1 MTLKSYSKV
10 NLSLIINKKLN
21 NGLHD
26 IQTYFCLTSLFDKI
40 QIDKINKKKDS
51 INFKGK
57 FAKDVKNSDNSVRD
71 ILILL
76 RRHDLISNFYKVTI
90 YKNIPVYSGL
100 GGGTSNAMFICN
112 HLTKLKP
119 SKKIFKKIEKKIG
132 SDFKLFLYNQGFLKN
147 LKTVIDIKKR
157 YKLFFLL
164 VYPNIKCSTKK
175 IYSKVQR
182 YSKKLKFSRN
192 VLKNKKN
199 FLSFISKSENDLQ
212 SIVEKKYPI
221 IEKILKQIAIQ
232 KGCIFSRIS
241 GSGSVCYGL
250 FSSDKSAKVALKNI
264 KKEYPK
270 FFLTVAKT
278 I

>member
-1 MTLKSYSKV
+1 MILNSYSKV

-26 IQTYFCLTSLFDKI
+26 VQTHFCLINLFDKI
-40 QIDKINKKKDS
+40 QIYKIDKKKDN
-51 INFKGK
+51 IRFKGK
-57 FAKDVKNSDNSVRD
+57 FAKDVKNSNNS
-71 ILILL
+71 IKSLLILL
-76 RRHDLISNFYKVTI
+76 RRYNLISSFYKVII

-100 GGGTSNAMFICN
+100 GGGTSNAVSICN
-112 HLTKLKP
+112 HLTKLKF
-119 SKKIFKKIEKKIG
+119 STKIFRKIEKKIG

-147 LKTVIDIKKR
+147 LKTAIYLKKKF
-157 YKLFFLL
+157 KLSFLL
-164 VYPNIKCSTKK
+164 IYPNIKCSTKK
-175 IYSKVQR
+175 IYSEVKT
-182 YSKKLKFSRN
+182 YSKKIKFSHDA
-192 VLKNKKN
+192 LKNKKN
-199 FLSFISKSENDLQ
+199 FINYISKSQNDLQ
-212 SIVEKKYPI
+212 SIVEKKYPL
-221 IEKILKQIAIQ
+221 IEKILKKIAIQ

>member
-1 MTLKSYSKV
+1 MILKSYSKV

-26 IQTYFCLTSLFDKI
+26 IQTYFCLISLFDKI

-51 INFKGK
+51 ISFKGK

-232 KGCIFSRIS
+232 RVAFFREFL
-241 GSGSVCYGL
+241 GL
-250 FSSDKSAKVALKNI
+250 VQSAMVYLVVIKVQKSHLKILKKNTQNSS
-264 KKEYPK
+264 
-270 FFLTVAKT
+270 
-278 I
+278 

>member
-1 MTLKSYSKV
+1 MILNSYSKV

-26 IQTYFCLTSLFDKI
+26 VQTHFCLINLFDKI
-40 QIDKINKKKDS
+40 QIYKIDKKKDN
-51 INFKGK
+51 IRFKGK
-57 FAKDVKNSDNSVRD
+57 FAKDVKNSNNS
-71 ILILL
+71 IKSLLILL
-76 RRHDLISNFYKVTI
+76 RRYNLISSFYKVII

-100 GGGTSNAMFICN
+100 GGGTSNAVSICN
-112 HLTKLKP
+112 HLTKLKF
-119 SKKIFKKIEKKIG
+119 STKIFRKIEKKIG

-147 LKTVIDIKKR
+147 LKTAIYLKKK
-157 YKLFFLL
+157 YKLSFLL
-164 VYPNIKCSTKK
+164 IYPNIKCSTKK
-175 IYSKVQR
+175 IYSEVKT
-182 YSKKLKFSRN
+182 YSKKIKFSHDA
-192 VLKNKKN
+192 LKNKKN
-199 FLSFISKSENDLQ
+199 FINYISKSQNDLQ
-212 SIVEKKYPI
+212 SIVEKKYPL
-221 IEKILKQIAIQ
+221 IEKILKKIAIQ